1 VAQRAVAFA
10 AHSAGMYKRIVVG
23 TDGSPSA
30 SEAVREAVGLA
41 KLCGSE
47 LHIVS
52 AYRPLSALMTH
63 PEFVTLS
70 AQVYE
75 KIDPAG
81 GAAEVTSRAI
91 GFTVGAD
98 IQVVEHQVAGTAA
111 DALCDVAANVGA
123 DLIVVGSRGMT
134 GARRVLGSVPNS
146 VAHNASCS
154 VLIVQTV

>member
-1 VAQRAVAFA
+1 
-10 AHSAGMYKRIVVG
+10 MYKRIVVG

-30 SEAVREAVGLA
+30 SEAVREAVALA
-41 KLCGSE
+41 KLCSSE

-75 KIDPAG
+75 KIDPVG

-91 GFTVGAD
+91 GFATGAG
-98 IQVVEHQVAGTAA
+98 IEVVEHQVAGTAA

-146 VAHNASCS
+146 VAHNATCS

>member
-1 VAQRAVAFA
+1 M
-10 AHSAGMYKRIVVG
+10 SMYKRIVVG

-30 SEAVREAVGLA
+30 SEAVREAVSLA
-41 KLCGSE
+41 KLCGAE

-81 GAAEVTSRAI
+81 GAAEVTSRAL
-91 GFTVGAD
+91 GFATGAN
-98 IQVVEHQVAGTAA
+98 IEVTEHQVAGTAA

>member
-1 VAQRAVAFA
+1 
-10 AHSAGMYKRIVVG
+10 MYKRIVVG

-30 SEAVREAVGLA
+30 SEAVREAVALA
-41 KLCGSE
+41 KLCSSE

-81 GAAEVTSRAI
+81 GASEVTSRAT
-91 GFTVGAD
+91 GFAVGAN
-98 IQVVEHQVAGTAA
+98 IEVFEHQVAGTAA
-111 DALCDVAANVGA
+111 DALCDVAASVGA